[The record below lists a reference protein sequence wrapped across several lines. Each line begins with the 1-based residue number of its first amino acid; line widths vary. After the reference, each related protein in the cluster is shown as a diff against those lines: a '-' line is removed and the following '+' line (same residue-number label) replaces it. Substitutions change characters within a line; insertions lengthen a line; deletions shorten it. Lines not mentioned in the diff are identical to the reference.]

1 MTDPANKSAGS
12 PPTGDQPHVASAPEP
27 RRITEFD
34 ADQPQHAA
42 APVGFAA
49 LLGVLGVVYGD
60 IGTSPLY
67 AFRSTVE
74 VISGHHQVAPW
85 EILGVASLIFWTL
98 ILIVTVKYVILI
110 MRADHNGE
118 GGILAI
124 MSLAQ
129 RVVINQKTRWI
140 LGLVGIVGACLF
152 FGDGIITPAIS
163 VLSAIEGVEVSV
175 PAAHDF
181 VIPVAILVII
191 SLFSVQW
198 IGRQGR
204 HHIWANHAVVVW
216 HIGCAGAD
224 GNSASPSYSHGA
236 FTHLCA
242 GIHLLPR
249 QAFLSGARLRRIVRY
264 RGGSSVC

>member
-110 MRADHNGE
+110 MRRT
-118 GGILAI
+118 I
-124 MSLAQ
+124 MVRAVSLPLCPSPNAWLST
-129 RVVINQKTRWI
+129 KEP
-140 LGLVGIVGACLF
+140 
-152 FGDGIITPAIS
+152 DG
-163 VLSAIEGVEVSV
+163 
-175 PAAHDF
+175 
-181 VIPVAILVII
+181 
-191 SLFSVQW
+191 
-198 IGRQGR
+198 
-204 HHIWANHAVVVW
+204 
-216 HIGCAGAD
+216 
-224 GNSASPSYSHGA
+224 Y
-236 FTHLCA
+236 
-242 GIHLLPR
+242 
-249 QAFLSGARLRRIVRY
+249 
-264 RGGSSVC
+264 